1 MLKKQNCLKVLSS
14 YYPLGTR
21 ELNLPL
27 GHAILCPLFL
37 ENESSVAFNYPD
49 VKQYIFEEK

>member
-14 YYPLGTR
+14 YYLLGTK

-27 GHAILCPLFL
+27 GQAILCSLFL
-37 ENESSVAFNYPD
+37 KNESSVAFNYPD

>member
-1 MLKKQNCLKVLSS
+1 MLKKQNYLKVLSS
-14 YYPLGTR
+14 YYLLGTK

-37 ENESSVAFNYPD
+37 KKEPSVAFNYPD
-49 VKQYIFEEK
+49 VKQYIFEKK

>member
-1 MLKKQNCLKVLSS
+1 MLKKQNCLKVLRS
-14 YYPLGTR
+14 YYLLGTK

-27 GHAILCPLFL
+27 GQAILCPLFL
-37 ENESSVAFNYPD
+37 KNESSVAFNYPD